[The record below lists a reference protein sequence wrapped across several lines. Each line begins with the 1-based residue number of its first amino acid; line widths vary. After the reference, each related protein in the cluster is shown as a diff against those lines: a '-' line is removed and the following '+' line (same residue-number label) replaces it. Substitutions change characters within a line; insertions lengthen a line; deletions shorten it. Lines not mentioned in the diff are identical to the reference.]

1 MTKETRL
8 SLYTFLAVLL
18 AISAVGL
25 VTVPVILSYAQQ
37 TYYRLQADVNA
48 RQAEAMTRFVEN
60 QLAAGQDGASIIEAF
75 QATIEGTDTDRGYVC
90 LIDQN
95 SAQYLGHPN
104 LGVIG
109 MQAKPDVLFDPS
121 FDGSTPLP
129 WQDLLRQGESAGGLL
144 IYGPNMPTEVVH
156 FSAVPGTPWTISSHE
171 NASRINAELQ
181 ELRNRL
187 VLGAVVLALLLAAP
201 ASLAGRAVTRRD
213 QRQRERQN
221 ELERQLLEAENAR
234 KSQELEEARDLQ
246 LSMLPAQMP
255 DHPEIEVAAYMQTAT
270 EVGGDYYD
278 FKQADDGTLTLAVG
292 DATGH
297 GTRAGMMVTATKSLW
312 HAFADEPDLDHV
324 LQRASRVLKAMHLP
338 KLYMVLALARI
349 RHQTLELV
357 GAGMPPALIYRAAT
371 GEVEVVPLKG
381 LPLGSPVVLPYRKT
395 CHALAPGDTVMLMS
409 DGFPELFNPANEMF
423 GYEQAVGIFEAVA
436 AEAPQAI
443 VEYFKATGRAWAEG
457 RPSDDDITF
466 VVFKVKSPAVVA

>member
-1 MTKETRL
+1 MSKETRL

-18 AISAVGL
+18 AISSVGL
-25 VTVPVILSYAQQ
+25 VVVPIVLSNAQQ

-48 RQAEAMTRFVEN
+48 RQAEAMTRFVAN
-60 QLAAGQDGASIIEAF
+60 RLAAGEDGASIISAF

-104 LGVIG
+104 QHVVG
-109 MQAKPDVLFDPS
+109 MEAKPNVLFDEG
-121 FDGSTPLP
+121 FAGVAPLR

-144 IYGPNMPTEVVH
+144 IYGPNMPTEIVH
-156 FSAVPGTPWTISSHE
+156 FSAVPGTSWTVSSHE

-181 ELRNRL
+181 ELRDRL
-187 VLGAVVLALLLAAP
+187 ILGAVVLALLLAMP
-201 ASLAGRAVTRRD
+201 ASLAGRAVTRRSER
-213 QRQRERQN
+213 QRERQRERQN

-246 LSMLPAQMP
+246 LSMLPATMP
-255 DHPEIEVAAYMQTAT
+255 EHPEIEMAAYMQTAT

-278 FKQADDGTLTLAVG
+278 FAHADDGTLTVAIG

-312 HAFADEPDLDHV
+312 HAFADERELDHV
-324 LQRASRVLKAMHLP
+324 LQKANRVLKAMHMP

-349 RHQTLELV
+349 RNQALELV

-371 GEVEVVPLKG
+371 QQVEVVTLKG
-381 LPLGSPVVLPYRKT
+381 LPLGSPMALPYRKH
-395 CHALAPGDTVMLMS
+395 CYALAPGDTVMLMS
-409 DGFPELFNPANEMF
+409 DGFPELFNAEKEMF
-423 GYEQAVGIFEAVA
+423 GYERAVTVFEAVA
-436 AEAPQAI
+436 AQAPHDIIAH
-443 VEYFKATGRAWAEG
+443 FKATGQAWANG
-457 RPSDDDITF
+457 RAPDDDITF
-466 VVFKVKSPAVVA
+466 VVLKVKA